1 MDGTGRPIVTT
12 RAWEATP
19 MGLTRA
25 VASRALRP
33 WAALAEFGRGGEM
46 TEGHLCCGV
55 QERLYCGVGQETST

>member
-1 MDGTGRPIVTT
+1 
-12 RAWEATP
+12 